1 MKIKLLGGVICLGC
15 FLSIYLFT
23 GKTYDQPIKYRVAP
37 QPTSL
42 QSYILPYDK
51 QAIFRFTQPAPRR
64 DFIWTDEDIPESS
77 DSDLMLIDSVIVIP
91 NPIHS

>member
-15 FLSIYLFT
+15 FVSIYLFT
-23 GKTYDQPIKYRVAP
+23 GKTYDQPINYRVVP

-42 QSYILPYDK
+42 KSYISPYYK
-51 QAIFRFTQPAPRR
+51 QAIFRSTQPPPRR
-64 DFIWTDEDIPESS
+64 NFIWTDEDIPETT

-91 NPIHS
+91 NPVN